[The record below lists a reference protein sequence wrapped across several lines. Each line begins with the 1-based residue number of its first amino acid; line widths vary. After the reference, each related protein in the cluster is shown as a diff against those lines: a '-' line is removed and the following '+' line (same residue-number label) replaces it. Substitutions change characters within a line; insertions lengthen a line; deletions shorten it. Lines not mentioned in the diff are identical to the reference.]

1 MTAKIV
7 RFPDV
12 GRPVRRD
19 ITEGAL
25 IIILPIVRVERHAEP
40 PPKPRVRRKA
50 RSKPAA

>member
-1 MTAKIV
+1 MTAQIV

-19 ITEGAL
+19 ITEDAL
-25 IIILPIVRVERHAEP
+25 VIILPIIRIERYAEP

-50 RSKPAA
+50 RRRMP